1 MTGNAKTAIAC
12 SSSNEYAP
20 YLSVWLQSI
29 LDHASK
35 NTNYHIFVFE
45 HDISAENKKKLQD
58 SIDSENIHLR
68 FVNPISLLSSYDLK
82 FHGDYGIECYFRL
95 CSPLILHNFE
105 KVVFTD
111 VGLIFNADPKELY
124 DTPFDDKP
132 LAACLDLVWGAFVQD
147 PKADWKEYADKV
159 LKLDDPFGY
168 FNTGVMLL
176 NIPEF
181 NKNDYSR
188 KIIERCAATHYRIL
202 EQDAL
207 NAFFQKDIF
216 YLNTAWNFPTENKA
230 FKAGNLFKF
239 MPMRFLK
246 QYKADRNNPKI
257 IHWAGDGKPWKDP
270 SEDLAYLWWQY
281 AQKTPFYEEI
291 LSRLIDFKISER
303 LKVFNQQK
311 LNNTLLYMALHPVY
325 FRLKKLRYRLMK
337 HITFGKKKEKYEEK
351 YKSLKTQIKAS
362 RQFIIDDEN

>member
-1 MTGNAKTAIAC
+1 MTRNAKTAIAC

-45 HDISAENKKKLQD
+45 RDITEINKNKLRRMLPKD
-58 SIDSENIHLR
+58 NFSLTFI
-68 FVNPISLLSSYDLK
+68 NPTELFKGVTLTVTFPYFK
-82 FHGDYGIECYFRL
+82 EECYFRVAA
-95 CSPLILHNFE
+95 PVILNQFE
-105 KVVFTD
+105 RIIFTD
-111 VGLIFNADPKELY
+111 
-124 DTPFDDKP
+124 
-132 LAACLDLVWGAFVQD
+132 LDLVFQVDPLNLAHIDLKGNIIAACKEAMFPFIYKENPNFQGFFVQTYTD
-147 PKADWKEYADKV
+147 NV
-159 LKLDDPFGY
+159 LKISPENY
-168 FNTGVMLL
+168 FNTGVVVFDVKRYNERNTFEKIIDLIKDNHFLYQEQCAL
-176 NIPEF
+176 NIEC
-181 NKNDYSR
+181 NG
-188 KIIERCAATHYRIL
+188 KIHTLCRT
-202 EQDAL
+202 
-207 NAFFQKDIF
+207 
-216 YLNTAWNFPTENKA
+216 WNFEISDILLHNHEISNYVDDFENA
-230 FKAGNLFKF
+230 N
-239 MPMRFLK
+239 
-246 QYKADRNNPKI
+246 I
-257 IHWAGDGKPWKDP
+257 IHFLGALKPWKDP
-270 SEDLAYLWWQY
+270 SAEYAYLWWQY